1 MMKERLHEIREK
13 ALAQINS
20 TDSLEKLNEVRVSFL
35 GKKGELTEVLK
46 GMKDVAPQD
55 RPAVGQI
62 VNETR
67 QAIEEV
73 LENAKKELSAKMREV
88 QLKSEVIDVTLPAKK
103 NNVGHRHPN
112 TVALDEVKRIFVG
125 MGYEVVEGPEVEYDY
140 YNFEALNIPANH
152 PAKDEQ
158 DTFYINDKVVLRTQT
173 SPVQVREMEKGK
185 LPIRMIAPGRVFRA
199 DEVDATH
206 SPCFTIC
213 TLSGSGSR
221 GMVSESRLRAAVT
234 NLYTTRLKLGM
245 EQDKELPDNP
255 YDKIPY
261 SVVDSVEMR
270 EFNESVSEKTFVLLK
285 NNGIL
290 PLNREK
296 LRTIAVIGPNADSRR
311 ALVGNYEGTASRYIT
326 ISEGIQDYVGDSVRV
341 LVSEGC
347 DLYKE
352 NWKKNRIAE
361 VREMAEMSDVVIL
374 CLGLDA
380 GIEGEQGDA
389 GNDFASGDKPD
400 LKLPGEQNQILEA
413 ALDSGKP
420 VVVLLLSGSALAVN
434 TAQERAAAVM
444 QCWYPVLRADV
455 RRQGFYLG
463 KSAHRDICR
472 LHFIKARKNCR
483 NLRIIP

>member
-125 MGYEVVEGPEVEYDY
+125 MGYEVVEGPEVEYDL
-140 YNFEALNIPANH
+140 YNFEKLNIPANH

-206 SPCFTIC
+206 SPCFHQIE
-213 TLSGSGSR
+213 
-221 GMVSESRLRAAVT
+221 GMVI
-234 NLYTTRLKLGM
+234 
-245 EQDKELPDNP
+245 D
-255 YDKIPY
+255 
-261 SVVDSVEMR
+261 
-270 EFNESVSEKTFVLLK
+270 
-285 NNGIL
+285 
-290 PLNREK
+290 
-296 LRTIAVIGPNADSRR
+296 
-311 ALVGNYEGTASRYIT
+311 
-326 ISEGIQDYVGDSVRV
+326 EGITFADLKGTLAEFARELFGPETKVKFRPHHFPFTEPSAEVDISCFNCKG
-341 LVSEGC
+341 EGC
-347 DLYKE
+347 RICKGEGWIEILGCGMVHPKVLANCNIDPEKYSGFAFGIGLERVAMFRYGIDDLRLFYE
-352 NWKKNRIAE
+352 N
-361 VREMAEMSDVVIL
+361 D
-374 CLGLDA
+374 LG
-380 GIEGEQGDA
+380 
-389 GNDFASGDKPD
+389 F
-400 LKLPGEQNQILEA
+400 LKQ
-413 ALDSGKP
+413 
-420 VVVLLLSGSALAVN
+420 
-434 TAQERAAAVM
+434 
-444 QCWYPVLRADV
+444 
-455 RRQGFYLG
+455 F
-463 KSAHRDICR
+463 
-472 LHFIKARKNCR
+472 
-483 NLRIIP
+483 